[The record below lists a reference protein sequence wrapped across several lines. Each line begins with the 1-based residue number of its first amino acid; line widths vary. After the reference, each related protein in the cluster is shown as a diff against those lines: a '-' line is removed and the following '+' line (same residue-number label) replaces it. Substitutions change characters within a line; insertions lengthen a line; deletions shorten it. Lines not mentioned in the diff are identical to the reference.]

1 MTRSF
6 TIIMV
11 LCGVPFARA
20 DVESGPKAGEKVAEL
35 KVFAIAGTIENKEVD
50 YAKDRGE
57 DLTVYLFVNA
67 EKFSRP
73 MNRFMKTLDGKLAG
87 IDDKAYAVAVWL
99 TGDTDKTKEF
109 LPKVQQ
115 SVQYVHTALTVFP
128 GEVSGPKNWAINTDA
143 HLTVVVVQAGKV
155 VRSFAYET
163 VNETDV
169 KNIEETLKKA
179 LKK

>member
-1 MTRSF
+1 MTRSLAVA
-6 TIIMV
+6 V
-11 LCGVPFARA
+11 LCCMPFARA
-20 DVESGPKAGEKVAEL
+20 DVESGPKAGEKMAEL
-35 KVFAIAGTIENKEVD
+35 KAFAVAGTIENKEVE
-50 YAKDRGE
+50 YAKERGE
-57 DLTVYLFVNA
+57 APTMYLFVNA

-115 SVQYVHTALTVFP
+115 SVQYEHTALAVVP
-128 GEVSGPKNWAINTDA
+128 GEVAGPKGWAINTDA
-143 HLTVVVVQAGKV
+143 HLTVVIVVAGKV
-155 VRSFAYET
+155 VKSFAYES

-169 KNIEETLKKA
+169 KDVEEALKKA
-179 LKK
+179 VKK